1 MTHATPALS
10 KSLLRFAAAWSVIL
24 AFASKELHAQS
35 YPPVTRAAQSPVD
48 IPQTNLTPI
57 QQPFVPPAT
66 YTAQPPPSTY
76 AAQPP
81 PNSYAAQPPP
91 GGYAAPPAATY
102 SAQPPSGFSAPPAA
116 TYTAPP
122 AATYA
127 PAAPAA
133 PAAPGGVLPPTG
145 YAAPPASTYSGG
157 AYGPP
162 PTAGGYS
169 GLPPTL
175 PPSQYTTPP
184 PATFDPYQSP
194 AGRAPTSTFGGGP
207 TPSFGMGNPGF
218 GTAPSPYNQPY
229 AAPGYPP
236 TAYPSSAPN
245 SLYPTGIVP
254 SGSVW
259 GPTGLIPSAISFR
272 RGPQLEAAWIY
283 DDNDAN
289 AVGMTEFDA
298 RVGFALPDFFR
309 SGQPLV
315 ISPGFGLTFLNG
327 PNSST
332 GADLPGEVYSA
343 YTDLEWSSDPNQ
355 IFSVDLGVRL
365 GVFND
370 FDVDFFDG
378 FRIPARAVGNFR
390 LSPYTTFKAGVY
402 YLDRNDVDWLPAI
415 GVLYV
420 PSATTRADIFFPEPK
435 ISNYLTT
442 FGTSDVW
449 WYIGGEYGGG
459 NWEIRR
465 ASGKQESVDIND
477 IRVVLGLEWGRN
489 DLLRS
494 GVHTGFVELGYV
506 FDRELYYSSS
516 TYNNIKMDDTFMI
529 RGGINF

>member
-10 KSLLRFAAAWSVIL
+10 KSLLRFAAAWTVIL
-24 AFASKELHAQS
+24 ALVGGELHAQV

-48 IPQTNLTPI
+48 IPQTNLTPV

-66 YTAQPPPSTY
+66 YTAQPPP
-76 AAQPP
+76 
-81 PNSYAAQPPP
+81 NSYAAQPPP
-91 GGYAAPPAATY
+91 SGYAAPPASNY
-102 SAQPPSGFSAPPAA
+102 SAPPSSGFSAPPAA
-116 TYTAPP
+116 TYAPS
-122 AATYA
+122 
-127 PAAPAA
+127 
-133 PAAPGGVLPPTG
+133 APGGVLPPSG

-184 PATFDPYQSP
+184 PATFDPYQTP

-207 TPSFGMGNPGF
+207 TPTFGMGNPGF

-229 AAPGYPP
+229 GAPGYPP

-272 RGPQLEAAWIY
+272 RGPKLEAAWIY

-289 AVGMTEFDA
+289 AVEMTEFDA
-298 RVGFALPDFFR
+298 TVGFALPDFFR

-315 ISPGFGLTFLNG
+315 ISPGFGINFLNG

-332 GADLPGEVYSA
+332 GADLPGQVYSA

-494 GVHTGFVELGYV
+494 GVHTGFVEIGYV

-516 TYNNIKMDDTFMI
+516 TYNNISMDDTFMI